1 MTQASTEQVTLQAP
15 DISCGHCVSSVQNRL
30 GSLEGIRSVT
40 ASAETKLINVEFDP
54 EKISLDKIEAELDD
68 EGYPVRK

>member
-1 MTQASTEQVTLQAP
+1 MAQQASEQVTLQAP

-40 ASAETKLINVEFDP
+40 ASAETKLVNVEFDP
-54 EKISLDKIEAELDD
+54 TQISLDRIEAELDD
-68 EGYPVRK
+68 EGYPVQK